1 MKGIV
6 SIDAEA
12 TRRHLGLFLFIG
24 SFFLFFSFSLL
35 LCSYFVVDFHFL
47 CRQDGSQ
54 KHYAEFRH
62 RILKRPHG
70 ESYNNSPKFASFRE
84 LKFSSAIGSSVPKVQ
99 PQRKQKGKKVAKDK
113 DVMQVDANT
122 SSTSMGMSE
131 LNALAK
137 DFPYQEF
144 MDRLLMTLATLEQFL
159 GDKDDLME
167 KL

>member
-1 MKGIV
+1 M
-6 SIDAEA
+6 
-12 TRRHLGLFLFIG
+12 
-24 SFFLFFSFSLL
+24 
-35 LCSYFVVDFHFL
+35 
-47 CRQDGSQ
+47 
-54 KHYAEFRH
+54 
-62 RILKRPHG
+62 
-70 ESYNNSPKFASFRE
+70 
-84 LKFSSAIGSSVPKVQ
+84 
-99 PQRKQKGKKVAKDK
+99 AKDK

-144 MDRLLMTLATLEQFL
+144 MDRVLMTLATLEQFL